1 MVVSPLALSHHG
13 GDRDPTYCPKT
24 MTTEP
29 EESETGY
36 RPTMSTDIQK
46 RTQEWHDQAYTDMTQ
61 SETIEVTC
69 LGVKL
74 TVPPQV
80 YAPPPMPPHLSQ
92 VVQKEVHN
100 SDRVLDMGTGSG
112 INAILAAARSSN
124 VVAVDI
130 NPYAVERARA
140 NAEANGVADRI
151 QFIESDV
158 FDRVEGR
165 FDLIIFDPPFRWFPP
180 RDLLEAAIADEGYRA
195 LTRFLA
201 EARIHLN
208 DGGRIL
214 VNFGTSGDVDY
225 LISLIERNGFKKGV
239 VSELELA
246 TDDWTVHC
254 YVFA

>member
-1 MVVSPLALSHHG
+1 MTKEPEK
-13 GDRDPTYCPKT
+13 PKT
-24 MTTEP
+24 D
-29 EESETGY
+29 Y
-36 RPTMSTDIQK
+36 RPTMSTDVQQRI
-46 RTQEWHDQAYTDMTQ
+46 REWHERAYTDMTR

-69 LGVKL
+69 LGVEL

-80 YAPPPMPPHLSQ
+80 FAPPPMPPHLSQ
-92 VVQKEVHN
+92 VVQKEVHS

-124 VVAVDI
+124 VVAVDV
-130 NPYAVERARA
+130 NPYAVECAQA
-140 NAEANGVADRI
+140 NAEANGVANRI

-165 FDLIIFDPPFRWFPP
+165 FDLIIFDPPFRWFTP

-195 LTRFLA
+195 LTRFMA

-225 LISLIERNGFKKGV
+225 LISLIERNGFKKEV

-246 TDDWTVHC
+246 RDNWTVHY
-254 YVFA
+254 YVFRLTTQE